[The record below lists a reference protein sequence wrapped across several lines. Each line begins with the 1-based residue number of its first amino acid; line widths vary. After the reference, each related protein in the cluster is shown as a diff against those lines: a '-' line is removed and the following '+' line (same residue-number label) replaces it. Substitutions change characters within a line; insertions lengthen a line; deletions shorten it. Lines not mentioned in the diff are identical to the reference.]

1 MSDDVQRALLIQRLL
16 ERTRAAWSLPPAAL
30 VEDGA

>member
-16 ERTRAAWSLPPAAL
+16 ECTRAAWRLPPAAL